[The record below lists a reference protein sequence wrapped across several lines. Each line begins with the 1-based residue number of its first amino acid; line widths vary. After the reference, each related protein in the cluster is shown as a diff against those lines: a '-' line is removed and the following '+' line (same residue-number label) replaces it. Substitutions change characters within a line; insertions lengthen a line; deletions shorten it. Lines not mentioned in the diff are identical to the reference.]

1 MNFLILAQYHHCNQG
16 ISRISLTL
24 GKRRIKHIKHQW
36 INMCTWNGNYVY
48 VWSFKCKQ
56 FKSYL
61 SSIGLCVERHCRYSF
76 LQVKRY
82 KIWLNM
88 ITVNKVTIV
97 ITCIIT
103 DLFYLQLMNTHSEIL
118 LQFNLY
124 LCIFS
129 FISAYFSPYNMM
141 RGCFLQL
148 LEVEHIVKECQV
160 MLSF

>member
-1 MNFLILAQYHHCNQG
+1 
-16 ISRISLTL
+16 
-24 GKRRIKHIKHQW
+24 
-36 INMCTWNGNYVY
+36 
-48 VWSFKCKQ
+48 
-56 FKSYL
+56 
-61 SSIGLCVERHCRYSF
+61 
-76 LQVKRY
+76 
-82 KIWLNM
+82 M